1 MQDHAPA
8 YPFGTEK
15 RTMLEH
21 RVDPLQ
27 STVSACRQKSPP
39 DTARSCTGAEST
51 IAKPASRVA
60 LFYGVY
66 CLSTTD

>member
-8 YPFGTEK
+8 YPFGTEN
-15 RTMLEH
+15 RTMLQH
-21 RVDPLQ
+21 CVDPLQ
-27 STVSACRQKSPP
+27 STASACRQKSPS
-39 DTARSCTGAEST
+39 DTAQSSTGAEST
-51 IAKPASRVA
+51 TAKPASRVD